1 MFWGRVFI
9 ASLASVGVRAA
20 QEGSGAGS
28 AGSGCTRQQTL
39 DTCVYFPSLP
49 NLQANTHPRAKM
61 LLAETAWEISAHPHP
76 GGGGVK
82 QRGWEQHQDTRS
94 LPPSL
99 PPSQLPGYA
108 PEPEICGHPGVG
120 VAPGPQAVVVAQQ
133 LLQELRQLSRSVQ
146 DLLTIVQATGQGEIS
161 NESLLIYSETS
172 DRCCQPALK
181 SSNLHISVA

>member
-39 DTCVYFPSLP
+39 DTCMYFPSLP

-82 QRGWEQHQDTRS
+82 QRGWEQHQDTCS

-99 PPSQLPGYA
+99 PAARLCPRARDLWA
-108 PEPEICGHPGVG
+108 PWGWGDPRTAGCGGG
-120 VAPGPQAVVVAQQ
+120 GSAAAAGAQAALEVSA
-133 LLQELRQLSRSVQ
+133 RSS
-146 DLLTIVQATGQGEIS
+146 DNSASHRTG
-161 NESLLIYSETS
+161 
-172 DRCCQPALK
+172 
-181 SSNLHISVA
+181 

>member
-9 ASLASVGVRAA
+9 ACLASVGIRAA

-28 AGSGCTRQQTL
+28 AGSGCTRQQIL

-82 QRGWEQHQDTRS
+82 QRGWEQQQDTRS
-94 LPPSL
+94 LPPSRRS
-99 PPSQLPGYA
+99 PQLCPRAQGLWA
-108 PEPEICGHPGVG
+108 PWGWG
-120 VAPGPQAVVVAQQ
+120 GPRTAGGGGGSAAAAGAQAALEVSA
-133 LLQELRQLSRSVQ
+133 RSS
-146 DLLTIVQATGQGEIS
+146 DNRASHRTGQ
-161 NESLLIYSETS
+161 N
-172 DRCCQPALK
+172 LK
-181 SSNLHISVA
+181 SIPSHLL